1 MTGGR
6 AYTRLAAFLICGGV
20 TVDKRLNR
28 LPVTFEKTGE
38 VAGKDVRFINVTI
51 DVMHTGDNLNGSTFS
66 KEVVEQ
72 ALDSIKNTPIL
83 GYIEQNKDGDLDFK
97 GHEHELQVDEDGI
110 KYVYAGSAYGV
121 IPESCNARWVTR
133 DDGTG
138 TEREYLRVDGLLWT
152 KFDDSCDI
160 FTRDGVKAQSM
171 ELTEMDGR
179 VDKRGY
185 YIVDK
190 FAFDGCCVLSTTDPR
205 IKPAMTGSEVVAN
218 FSAGTIAGQI
228 KDMLAEYTA
237 LQGSQSSK
245 EAEIDNFAKGEDVLE
260 KKNEILASYGIDAS
274 KLDFSLEDI
283 TIEELEEKCKAM
295 TAEPAQ
301 EPEAEPAAEITAEVP
316 EQEPAQEPAAQ
327 MSAEPESVEPA
338 AEPKEFSLTVNQQM
352 DELRG
357 AIAQVTFVDRW
368 GDEGVR
374 YWMQDVQDNRAIVC
388 DMQDWKTYAIPFSM
402 DGDNVVV
409 DWDGKKRVKV
419 QYVDWEDGAA
429 ESELPVL
436 YEELA
441 GRIDAAKKAIS
452 DYAEV
457 KAQLNEIQPKYD
469 AYVAA
474 EAAAKQAADEAK
486 RAQLFELMDKKLE
499 GVAEYAALRENKDM
513 EFSALEDEC
522 YKLLGKKA
530 AEFSYMPP
538 KNAKGEVNNA
548 RFGVD
553 GVQMQPAEGKYGDL
567 FERYHVR

>member
-1 MTGGR
+1 M
-6 AYTRLAAFLICGGV
+6 
-20 TVDKRLNR
+20 DKRLNR

-38 VAGKDVRFINVTI
+38 VAGKDVRFINVSI

-83 GYIEQNKDGDLDFK
+83 GYIEQNAEGDLDFK

-160 FTRDGVKAQSM
+160 FMRDVSKGQSM
-171 ELTEMDGR
+171 ELTNIDGY

-185 YIVDK
+185 YVINK
-190 FAFDGCCVLSTTDPR
+190 FDFDGCCVLSTTNPR

-218 FSAGTIAGQI
+218 FSVGTIAGQI

-237 LQGSQSSK
+237 IQKSQSSK

-260 KKNEILASYGIDAS
+260 KKNEILASYGIEAS
-274 KLDFSLEDI
+274 ALDFSLEDI

-295 TAEPAQ
+295 TAAPAESAEPAQ
-301 EPEAEPAAEITAEVP
+301 EPVQEPAAE
-316 EQEPAQEPAAQ
+316 
-327 MSAEPESVEPA
+327 MSAEQKPESESA
-338 AEPKEFSLTVNQQM
+338 QAEQEYALTVCEQM
-352 DELRG
+352 DELREEVE
-357 AIAQVTFVDRW
+357 AEKFVDRW
-368 GDEGVR
+368 GEECPR
-374 YWMQDVQDNRAIVC
+374 YWLQDVQEDRIIVI
-388 DMQDWKTYAIPFSM
+388 DMQDWKTYAFPFAM
-402 DGDNVVV
+402 DGDNAVVNY
-409 DWDGKKRVKV
+409 DAKKRVKV

-429 ESELPVL
+429 ESNMPVL

-441 GRIDAAKKAIS
+441 GRITTAKEKADS
-452 DYAEV
+452 AETEYTKT
-457 KAQLNEIQPKYD
+457 KAELDELQPKYD

-474 EAAAKQAADEAK
+474 EAAAKKAEDEAK
-486 RAQLFELMDKKLE
+486 REQLFELMDKRLD
-499 GVAEYAALRENKDM
+499 GDAEYAALRENKDM
-513 EFSALEDEC
+513 EFSALQDEC

-538 KNAKGEVNNA
+538 KENNGGVKNA
-548 RFGVD
+548 RFGVS

>member
-1 MTGGR
+1 M
-6 AYTRLAAFLICGGV
+6 
-20 TVDKRLNR
+20 DKRLNR

-66 KEVVEQ
+66 KEVVDQ

-83 GYIEQNKDGDLDFK
+83 GYIEQNTAGDLDFK

-160 FTRDGVKAQSM
+160 FMRDGVKAQSM
-171 ELTEMDGR
+171 ELTEMEGR
-179 VDKRGY
+179 VDDRGY

-190 FAFDGCCVLSTTDPR
+190 FAFDGCCVLSTTNPR

-218 FSAGTIAGQI
+218 FSAGTIASQI

-237 LQGSQSSK
+237 VQGSQSSK

-295 TAEPAQ
+295 TAEPAK
-301 EPEAEPAAEITAEVP
+301 EPESEPAKEMATEG
-316 EQEPAQEPAAQ
+316 QETVQEPAAQ
-327 MSAEPESVEPA
+327 MSAEPESTEPA
-338 AEPKEFSLTVNQQM
+338 EQSAEFALTENQKMQ
-352 DELRG
+352 EICE
-357 AIAQVTFVDRW
+357 AVSAVTFVDRW
-368 GDEGVR
+368 GDEGPR
-374 YWMQDVQDNRAIVC
+374 YWMQDVQDDRAIVC
-388 DMQDWKTYAIPFSM
+388 DMQDWKTYALPFAM

-409 DWDGKKRVKV
+409 DFDGKKRVKV
-419 QYVDWEDGAA
+419 QYVDWEDGAT
-429 ESELPVL
+429 ESELPML

-441 GRIDAAKKAIS
+441 GRIDEAKKEIS

-538 KNAKGEVNNA
+538 KNAKGEMNNA

>member
-1 MTGGR
+1 M
-6 AYTRLAAFLICGGV
+6 
-20 TVDKRLNR
+20 DKRLNR

-66 KEVVEQ
+66 KEVVER

-83 GYIEQNKDGDLDFK
+83 GYIEQNKNGDLDFK

-171 ELTEMDGR
+171 ELTDMDGR

-185 YIVDK
+185 YIVSK
-190 FAFDGCCVLSTTDPR
+190 FAFDGCCVLSTTDPH

-283 TIEELEEKCKAM
+283 TIEELEEKCKEM
-295 TAEPAQ
+295 TADPAK
-301 EPEAEPAAEITAEVP
+301 PE
-316 EQEPAQEPAAQ
+316 EPAQEPAAQ
-327 MSAEPESVEPA
+327 MTAEEPA
-338 AEPKEFSLTVNQQM
+338 AEPAQEPATQMSTEPEEPVTEPVQEPKEFSLTMGQQM
-352 DELRG
+352 QEVSE
-357 AIAQVTFVDRW
+357 AISAVTFVDRW
-368 GDEGVR
+368 GDEGPR
-374 YWMQDVQDNRAIVC
+374 YWMQDVQDSRAIVC
-388 DMQDWKTYAIPFSM
+388 DMQDWKTYALPFAM

-409 DWDGKKRVKV
+409 DFDGKKRVKV

-441 GRIDAAKKAIS
+441 GRIDVAKKAIS
-452 DYAEV
+452 DYTEV

-538 KNAKGEVNNA
+538 KNAKGEVKNA